1 MPVYKSNT
9 KTKDGRQYYYTV
21 SYVGS
26 NNEYKKYKS
35 RMFKSK
41 KEAEQAEAEH
51 LTKIGRGKPSAITF
65 NELIDMYIS
74 YKALTIKPQSV
85 QRIVIKT
92 RLIKEHL
99 GAIPVSKLTRQQYEM
114 FRSYLADQPYS
125 VNYKNNIMEYLKAVI
140 NYGKINYDV
149 YSKIPFLYGRFID
162 TAPPKEMQF
171 FTLEQYRQFSAVID
185 NTLYS
190 ALFDVLYFCGLRI
203 GEANALTWRD
213 VDFEAKTVSVSK
225 TVTTK
230 MKDKAGNW
238 LVSVPKTKSSI
249 RILPMPNVVQNALKC
264 VREHYEKYDG
274 FDENWYVFG
283 GIRPLPESSIQKAK
297 NTYCKLAGLPQLRL
311 HDFRH
316 STASLLINNGAS
328 VALVASFL
336 GHSDIKVTLNTYT
349 HLWKNKLDEIVDAI
363 DTLEKGVVRK
373 D

>member
-1 MPVYKSNT
+1 MPVYKAAD
-9 KTKDGRQYYYTV
+9 KTKDGRQYYFTV
-21 SYVGS
+21 SYVGT

-35 RMFKSK
+35 KAYKTK
-41 KEAEQAEAEH
+41 KEAEQAEAEYLVRTGH
-51 LTKIGRGKPSAITF
+51 GKADNITF
-65 NELIDMYIS
+65 NELIDLYLS

-92 RLIKEHL
+92 RHIKEHL
-99 GAIPVSKLTRQQYEM
+99 GNIPVSKLTRQQYEI
-114 FRSYLADQPYS
+114 FRQYLADQPYS
-125 VNYKNNIMEYLKAVI
+125 VNYKNNILEYLKAVI

-149 YSKIPFLYGRFID
+149 YTKIPFLYGRFIN

-213 VDFEAKTVSVSK
+213 IDFSAKTLAVNK

-230 MKDKAGNW
+230 TKDKAGNW

-249 RILPMPNVVQNALKC
+249 RILPLPNVALTALKSLW
-264 VREHYEKYDG
+264 EHYSKYDG
-274 FDENWYVFG
+274 FTDNWYVFG

-297 NTYCKLAGLPQLRL
+297 NTYCKLADLPQIRL

-328 VALVASFL
+328 VALVAKYL

-349 HLWKNKLDEIVDAI
+349 HLWKNKLDEIVDALNTI
-363 DTLEKGVVRK
+363 EKG
-373 D
+373 DS